1 MLTNKERITKIIN
14 RKARCQ
20 TVNKTDTEQSVIAE
34 KQLSKLLEDICYAL
48 DISLCEWNKD
58 KELLLLILKHP
69 KACTQRQKERYSQYD
84 AVYKLI
90 KSLHIKISPKYR
102 WFTNIATH
110 LNNKQK

>member
-1 MLTNKERITKIIN
+1 MLTKKEQITKIIN
-14 RKARCQ
+14 RKAQRQ
-20 TVNKTDTEQSVIAE
+20 AVNKTCIEQSEIAE
-34 KQLSKLLEDICYAL
+34 KRLSKILENICHTL
-48 DISLCEWNKD
+48 DISICEWDKD

-69 KACTQRQKERYSQYD
+69 KACTLRQYEYYSQYD
-84 AVYKLI
+84 ALYKLI